1 MRIQDRDATCDGS
14 SMVRQHIS
22 DQCSVCSRSFVLT
35 MRISLFCT
43 LLLAAI
49 DTSVNGFVTKS
60 TVQNSFGLANGNRSN
75 NAPHLLTPSRQQQQ
89 KQQGARTVQQM
100 ANKSS
105 YDGKNRGYVI
115 QTIVLSICVWFF
127 SIPPEFRR
135 THFCPTS
142 KCVEDRASCY
152 DCVTFGE
159 WKVRVADYYKG
170 GGGVHFDFSID
181 PATKEANKEIMDSVL
196 KR

>member
-1 MRIQDRDATCDGS
+1 MPRLFDVTVTVTGDRAVFAVG
-14 SMVRQHIS
+14 
-22 DQCSVCSRSFVLT
+22 SFVLT
-35 MRISLFCT
+35 MRIFLVICT

-49 DTSVNGFVTKS
+49 DTGVKGFVAKS
-60 TVQNSFGLANGNRSN
+60 TVQNSLGNNG
-75 NAPHLLTPSRQQQQ
+75 PHLPLSSSFRQQHQQ
-89 KQQGARTVQQM
+89 VALTVQQM
-100 ANKSS
+100 AKKPSSNGKNQAS
-105 YDGKNRGYVI
+105 YDGKGRGYVL

-142 KCVEDRASCY
+142 KCVENRASCY
-152 DCVTFGE
+152 DCTTFGE

-181 PATKEANKEIMDSVL
+181 PATKEFNKDLMDVLL

>member
-1 MRIQDRDATCDGS
+1 
-14 SMVRQHIS
+14 
-22 DQCSVCSRSFVLT
+22 
-35 MRISLFCT
+35 MRISLIICT
-43 LLLAAI
+43 LLFAAI
-49 DTSVNGFVTKS
+49 DTSVNGFVKKATIL
-60 TVQNSFGLANGNRSN
+60 NSLGRATSNRSN
-75 NAPHLLTPSRQQQQ
+75 NAPHLLPPSCRQQQQ
-89 KQQGARTVQQM
+89 QVARTVQQM
-100 ANKSS
+100 VDKPS

-135 THFCPTS
+135 THFCPTAR
-142 KCVEDRASCY
+142 CVESRATCY

-181 PATKEANKEIMDSVL
+181 PATKQFNKDFMDAVL
-196 KR
+196 KRDVPTM

>member
-1 MRIQDRDATCDGS
+1 
-14 SMVRQHIS
+14 
-22 DQCSVCSRSFVLT
+22 LT
-35 MRISLFCT
+35 MRISLLISA
-43 LLLAAI
+43 LLFAAI

-60 TVQNSFGLANGNRSN
+60 PVQKSLGLATSNRSN
-75 NAPHLLTPSRQQQQ
+75 NALHLPPPSARQQQQ
-89 KQQGARTVQQM
+89 VTLTVHQM
-100 ANKSS
+100 VDKPS

-142 KCVEDRASCY
+142 RCVENRTTCY

-181 PATKEANKEIMDSVL
+181 PATKQFNKDLMDAVM

>member
-1 MRIQDRDATCDGS
+1 
-14 SMVRQHIS
+14 
-22 DQCSVCSRSFVLT
+22 
-35 MRISLFCT
+35 MRISLLICT
-43 LLLAAI
+43 LLFVAI
-49 DTSVNGFVTKS
+49 DTGVNGFVTKS
-60 TVQNSFGLANGNRSN
+60 PVQKSSTSNPRN
-75 NAPHLLTPSRQQQQ
+75 NAPRHLTLSARQQQQ
-89 KQQGARTVQQM
+89 QQQQQVTSTVQQM
-100 ANKSS
+100 VDKPS
-105 YDGKNRGYVI
+105 YDGKNRGYVL

-142 KCVEDRASCY
+142 RCVENRSTCY

-181 PATKEANKEIMDSVL
+181 PATKQFNKDLMDAVL

>member
-1 MRIQDRDATCDGS
+1 
-14 SMVRQHIS
+14 
-22 DQCSVCSRSFVLT
+22 
-35 MRISLFCT
+35 LFICT
-43 LLLAAI
+43 LLFAAI
-49 DTSVNGFVTKS
+49 HTSVNGFVIQPNA
-60 TVQNSFGLANGNRSN
+60 QNSLGLISSNRRN
-75 NAPHLLTPSRQQQQ
+75 NAPHLPPSSRQQQQ
-89 KQQGARTVQQM
+89 QQQQHVARTVQQM
-100 ANKSS
+100 VDKDKVS

-115 QTIVLSICVWFF
+115 EAIVLSICVWFF

-142 KCVEDRASCY
+142 RCVENRATCY

-181 PATKEANKEIMDSVL
+181 PATKQFNKDLLDVLL
-196 KR
+196 KRDPTV